1 MTTFLATAALLA
13 SSLLPVPGILSPTP
27 EQPPSGDEQ
36 GTEQVGG
43 HTAARNATLRKG
55 CRRYRFSYAVS
66 TPYDDWTLE
75 TSVVDPRGKGVASGA
90 LIGPSDP
97 RSGEIDYTLCRRATK
112 AGRFTITGKLISY
125 DGTEET
131 VVQLPASTFRLRRP
145 R

>member
-1 MTTFLATAALLA
+1 MTTFLAAAALLA
-13 SSLLPVPGILSPTP
+13 SSLLPVGILSPTP
-27 EQPPSGDEQ
+27 DQPPEAAG
-36 GTEQVGG
+36 QVGG
-43 HTAARNATLRKG
+43 HTAARDGVLRKG

-97 RSGEIDYTLCRRATK
+97 RSGALGYTLCRRATK

-125 DGTEET
+125 DGMEET
-131 VVQLPASTFRLRRP
+131 VVQLPVSTFRLRRP